1 MKSINKKTIL
11 LVTILVSLSVL
22 IPYLMVNTSYLI
34 APFILLGIISL
45 FFISLTIVNFK
56 IGIYLVFLYGCIFSS
71 LSRFLSVTIPYGVV
85 YDLIILLT
93 FIAMIIKVKNKDG
106 FQWKTNEPIVILQ
119 FIFFGYFILQIANPN
134 AVSIMAWFDASRFL
148 ILFVL
153 FYVFIHLFNNKK
165 NIKNFTNLWIFSGL
179 LIALYGIFQEYF
191 GLRNFEYQWLTADP
205 LRFQLYHIWGH
216 IRIFST
222 LSDPSA
228 YGLFLAFCGTGSLI
242 LAIGPGNFMHKIIYL
257 TSSLI
262 MYFGMSFSGTRTA
275 YAMILVGIV
284 LFIIANLRNT
294 KILIAS
300 FVLVLVFIVLMV
312 GPFYS
317 GPIQRMRS
325 TFEFS
330 EDASMHV
337 RDAKRIR
344 LQSYV
349 KSHPIGGGLN
359 TAGNE
364 GLNYSRGHPLAG
376 FYSPDSGY
384 LRTALEMG
392 WIGLFI
398 AMALN
403 AAVAIKGIKNYF
415 SINDPEL
422 KIYSMVYVVPF
433 LGLSVAHYTQDAL
446 FQKPI
451 NILVIA
457 TFALMIQLKILD
469 KAFQSKK

>member
-1 MKSINKKTIL
+1 
-11 LVTILVSLSVL
+11 
-22 IPYLMVNTSYLI
+22 MVNISYLV
-34 APFILLGIISL
+34 APFILLSIISI
-45 FFISLTIVNFK
+45 FFVSLTIVNFK
-56 IGIYLVFLYGCIFSS
+56 VGMYLVFIYGCIFSS
-71 LSRFLSVTIPYGVV
+71 LSRLLNVNLPYGVV
-85 YDLIILLT
+85 YDLIIALT
-93 FIAMIIKVKNKDG
+93 FIAMIIKVKNKEG

-119 FIFFGYFILQIANPN
+119 ITFIGYFILQIANPN
-134 AVSIMAWFDASRFL
+134 SVSLMAWFDATRFL
-148 ILFVL
+148 IIFIL
-153 FYVFIHLFNNKK
+153 FYIFIHLFNKK
-165 NIKNFTNLWIFSGL
+165 ENIRHFTNMWVFVGL
-179 LIALYGIFQEYF
+179 MVALYGIFQEYF
-191 GLRNFEYQWLTADP
+191 GLRNFEYKWLTSDP
-205 LRFQLYHIWGH
+205 IRFELYHIWGH

-242 LAIGPGNFMHKIIYL
+242 LAVGPVNFMQRAFYL
-257 TSSLI
+257 SSAII

-275 YAMILVGIV
+275 YAMILVGIA
-284 LFIIANLRNT
+284 LFIIANLRNS

-300 FVLVLVFIVLMV
+300 LVLVSIFVILMV

-384 LRTALEMG
+384 LRTALELG

-398 AMALN
+398 VIALN
-403 AAVAIKGIKNYF
+403 TAIMIKGIRNYF
-415 SINDPEL
+415 YLKDPQL
-422 KIYSMVYVVPF
+422 KSYSMAYLVPF

-446 FQKPI
+446 YQKPI
-451 NILVIA
+451 NILVMA
-457 TFALMIQLKILD
+457 TIALMIQVKEID
-469 KAFQSKK
+469 KSTITTN

>member
-1 MKSINKKTIL
+1 MKSINKSTIL
-11 LVTILVSLSVL
+11 LFIFLVLAAIL
-22 IPYLMVNTSYLI
+22 IPYLMVHTTYLI
-34 APFILLGIISL
+34 APLLILGIVSL
-45 FFISLTIVNFK
+45 FFISLTLVNFQ
-56 IGIYLVFLYGCIFSS
+56 IGMYLVFLYGCIFSL
-71 LSRFLSVTIPYGVV
+71 LSRLLSVMIPYGIV

-93 FIAMIIKVKNKDG
+93 FIAMVIKVKNKEG
-106 FQWKTNEPIVILQ
+106 FQWKSSEPIVILQ
-119 FIFFGYFILQIANPN
+119 FVFYSYFILQIANPN
-134 AVSIMAWFDASRFL
+134 AVSIIAWFDASRFL
-148 ILFVL
+148 ILFIL
-153 FYVFIHLFNNKK
+153 FYIFIHLFKNKK
-165 NIKNFTNLWIFSGL
+165 NIKYFTNLWVIVGL
-179 LIALYGIFQEYF
+179 LIAFYGIIQEYF
-191 GLRNFEYQWLTADP
+191 GLRGFEYKWLTADP
-205 LRFQLYHIWGH
+205 LRFELYHIWGH
-216 IRIFST
+216 IRIFSS

-242 LAIGPGNFMHKIIYL
+242 LAIGPGTFSKKTLYL
-257 TSSLI
+257 IAALI
-262 MYFGMSFSGTRTA
+262 MFFGMSFSGTRTA

-284 LFIIANLRNT
+284 LFIIANLRNV

-300 FVLVLVFIVLMV
+300 FVLVSIFTILMI

-317 GPIQRMRS
+317 GPINRMRS

-364 GLNYSRGHPLAG
+364 GLKYSGGHPLAG

-392 WIGLFI
+392 WIGLLLT
-398 AMALN
+398 MALN
-403 AAVAIKGIKNYF
+403 TAVVIKGIRNYF
-415 SINDPEL
+415 YIKDPEL
-422 KIYSMVYVVPF
+422 KIYSMAYIVPF

-451 NILVIA
+451 NILVMA
-457 TFALMIQLKILD
+457 TFALMIQLKDIDDSLG
-469 KAFQSKK
+469 SN